1 MILDLEAGDR
11 WQAIDELINN
21 LVATGSIKPEHRDA
35 IADVVKKRESSMS
48 TGIGFGIGLPHAS
61 TDLVSEVVV
70 ALGRSKEGINFNALD
85 KQPVHFVALFLVPA
99 GQFQKHIHTLANIAK
114 LLHKEGFQQD
124 LKKATDETAVRKVFA
139 EYGSIQIPQSIPP
152 VLPHK
157 QIELKLQ
164 AAVRAVLPEADTA
177 MVLVRPCPDPKF
189 GDYQSNALMS
199 LARARKMNPRQLATD
214 VVAKLDVADW
224 CEQVEIAG
232 AGFLNFR
239 LKPSVLAQTLEA
251 AARGEHLFFEKCGR
265 DASSQSVAATPS
277 SRDKQPSPSRT
288 ATGASQPRTVVI
300 DFSSPN
306 VAKPMHVGHI
316 RSTIL
321 GDCLARTLR
330 LLGHRVITDNHIGDW
345 GTQFG
350 KLLVGWKK
358 HLDPAALKADP
369 IAEME
374 RLYKLVN
381 AAGEADEKVL
391 EEARQE
397 LVKLQGGDAEN
408 LRIWHEMIA
417 LSQKQFDTI
426 YARLGVK
433 FDHALGESF
442 YNPRLKPLVD
452 ELLAKD
458 LARESEGAIAI
469 FFDDIPQLKERPALI
484 RKNDGGFNY
493 ATTDLATLAYRLE
506 TWQPDEI
513 IYVTDGRQQLHFQQV
528 FTAFRK
534 WQERRSPTRHDS
546 NQNFQR
552 AGSETGVPKLA
563 HVWFGSILGEDGK
576 PFKTRS
582 GETVKLADLLDEAEE
597 RALKIVSEKNPD
609 LPEAH
614 RREIARVVG
623 LGAVKYADLLPNRQ
637 SDYVFSWD
645 KMLALQ
651 GNTAPYLQYAY
662 TRIQS
667 IFRKSE
673 TSNIQHPTSNIQL
686 AAAEEIALAKHLLN
700 FGLSLEAVAEEYR
713 PNFLCNY
720 LYELAGKF
728 TSFYEN
734 CPVLKADDATR
745 VSRLALCNLTARVL
759 KQGLET
765 LGIETVEQM

>member
-1 MILDLEAGDR
+1 
-11 WQAIDELINN
+11 
-21 LVATGSIKPEHRDA
+21 
-35 IADVVKKRESSMS
+35 
-48 TGIGFGIGLPHAS
+48 
-61 TDLVSEVVV
+61 
-70 ALGRSKEGINFNALD
+70 
-85 KQPVHFVALFLVPA
+85 
-99 GQFQKHIHTLANIAK
+99 
-114 LLHKEGFQQD
+114 
-124 LKKATDETAVRKVFA
+124 
-139 EYGSIQIPQSIPP
+139 
-152 VLPHK
+152 VL
-157 QIELKLQ
+157 
-164 AAVRAVLPEADTA
+164 T
-177 MVLVRPCPDPKF
+177 
-189 GDYQSNALMS
+189 
-199 LARARKMNPRQLATD
+199 
-214 VVAKLDVADW
+214 
-224 CEQVEIAG
+224 
-232 AGFLNFR
+232 
-239 LKPSVLAQTLEA
+239 QTLEA
-251 AARGEHLFFEKCGR
+251 AVRGEHLFFEKAGSGTGVPPVRFIETGPDENETDGR
-265 DASSQSVAATPS
+265 DARATII
-277 SRDKQPSPSRT
+277 
-288 ATGASQPRTVVI
+288 I

-350 KLLVGWKK
+350 MLLVGWSIAS
-358 HLDPAALKADP
+358 LCGENVENAADP
-369 IAEME
+369 IAELE
-374 RLYKLVN
+374 KWYKLIH
-381 AAGEADEKVL
+381 AASRGEKAAL
-391 EEARQE
+391 EELEPKLKNSEFTEKLFEPDAVLKWARNE
-397 LVKLQGGDAEN
+397 LVRLQNGEGNQKEIWDAI
-408 LRIWHEMIA
+408 RRV
-417 LSQKQFDTI
+417 SQKQFDDI
-426 YARLGVK
+426 YSRLGVK
-433 FDHALGESF
+433 FDFTLGESF

-452 ELLAKD
+452 ELLARG
-458 LARESEGAIAI
+458 LARESEGAIVI

-506 TWQPDEI
+506 TWHPDEI

-534 WQERRSPTRHDS
+534 WKEGTASSVP
-546 NQNFQR
+546 QNSGQR
-552 AGSETGVPKLA
+552 QSAALPVKLA

-582 GETVKLADLLDEAEE
+582 GETVKLSDLLDEAEE
-597 RALKIVSEKNPD
+597 RALKIVSDKNPD
-609 LPEAH
+609 LPEAQ

-662 TRIQS
+662 ARIKS
-667 IFRKSE
+667 IFRRGELHEPQKSE
-673 TSNIQHPTSNIQL
+673 NGGSQSSPLRNGNISLSTT
-686 AAAEEIALAKHLLN
+686 EEIALAKHLLN
-700 FGLSLEAVAEEYR
+700 FGLTLEAVAEEYR

-720 LYELAGKF
+720 LYELAGRF

-745 VSRLALCNLTARVL
+745 ASRLALCALTAWVL

>member
-1 MILDLEAGDR
+1 VIVDLAAADR
-11 WQAIDELINN
+11 WQAIEELVGH
-21 LVATGSIKPEHRDA
+21 LVVTGKIKPENKEA
-35 IADVVKKRESSMS
+35 IVAAVKKRDLSMS
-48 TGIGFGIGLPHAS
+48 TGIGFGIGIPHAS
-61 TDLVSEVVV
+61 TDLVSEFIWVM
-70 ALGRSKEGINFNALD
+70 GRSRQGIRFDALD
-85 KQPVHFVALFLVPA
+85 NQLVKLVMLFLVPQ
-99 GQFQKHIHTLANIAK
+99 GQFQKHLHTLANIAK
-114 LLHKEGFQQD
+114 FLHQPGFRSALERAPD
-124 LKKATDETAVRKVFA
+124 AASVYKIIENFPGCLNSPSA
-139 EYGSIQIPQSIPP
+139 

-177 MVLVRPCPDPKF
+177 AVLVRPCPDPKF
-189 GDYQSNALMS
+189 GDYQSNALMA
-199 LARARKMNPRQLATD
+199 LAKARKMNPRQLATD
-214 VVAKLDVADW
+214 VLAKLDVSDL
-224 CEQVEIAG
+224 CEKVEIAG

-239 LKPSVLAQTLEA
+239 LKSAALAGALQA
-251 AARGEHLFFEKCGR
+251 AACGEHLFFDKTG
-265 DASSQSVAATPS
+265 TP
-277 SRDKQPSPSRT
+277 QT
-288 ATGASQPRTVVI
+288 AVI

-350 KLLVGWKK
+350 MLLLGWKH
-358 HLDPAALKADP
+358 HLKPDALKADP
-369 IAEME
+369 IGEME
-374 RLYKLVN
+374 RLYKLVS
-381 AAGEADEKVL
+381 ATSEAQETVRDA
-391 EEARQE
+391 ARQE
-397 LVKLQGGDAEN
+397 LVKLQSGNEEN
-408 LRIWHEMIA
+408 LRIWREMIA

-426 YARLGVK
+426 YGRLGVK
-433 FDHALGESF
+433 FDHTLGESF

-452 ELLAKD
+452 ELLGKG
-458 LARESEGAIAI
+458 LARESEGAMAI
-469 FFDDIPQLKERPALI
+469 FFEDAPQLKEHPALV
-484 RKNDGGFNY
+484 RKSDGGFNY
-493 ATTDLATLAYRLE
+493 TTTDLATLAYRLE

-534 WQERRSPTRHDS
+534 WQAANSKL
-546 NQNFQR
+546 
-552 AGSETGVPKLA
+552 KLA

-597 RALKIVSEKNPD
+597 RAFQIVSEKNPD
-609 LPEAH
+609 LPEAQ

-662 TRIQS
+662 TRIKS
-667 IFRKSE
+667 IFRKAE
-673 TSNIQHPTSNIQL
+673 GRTFNIQHSTSNIQL
-686 AAAEEIALAKHLLN
+686 TATEEVALAKHLLN
-700 FGLSLEAVAEEYR
+700 FGLTLEAVAEEYR

-745 VSRLALCNLTARVL
+745 VSRLVLCDLTARVL
-759 KQGLET
+759 KQGLEV
-765 LGIETVEQM
+765 LGIEVVEQM

>member
-1 MILDLEAGDR
+1 
-11 WQAIDELINN
+11 
-21 LVATGSIKPEHRDA
+21 
-35 IADVVKKRESSMS
+35 
-48 TGIGFGIGLPHAS
+48 
-61 TDLVSEVVV
+61 
-70 ALGRSKEGINFNALD
+70 
-85 KQPVHFVALFLVPA
+85 
-99 GQFQKHIHTLANIAK
+99 
-114 LLHKEGFQQD
+114 
-124 LKKATDETAVRKVFA
+124 
-139 EYGSIQIPQSIPP
+139 

-164 AAVRAVLPEADTA
+164 AAVRAVLVDADIST
-177 MVLVRPCPDPKF
+177 VLVRPCADPKF

-199 LARARKMNPRQLATD
+199 LARSRKMNPRQLATN
-214 VVAKLDVADW
+214 VLAKLDIGDW
-224 CEQVEIAG
+224 CEKVEIAG

-239 LKPSVLAQTLEA
+239 LKSSALAGALRA
-251 AARGEHLFFEKCGR
+251 AARGEHLFF
-265 DASSQSVAATPS
+265 
-277 SRDKQPSPSRT
+277 DKTANPRT
-288 ATGASQPRTVVI
+288 AVI

-321 GDCLARTLR
+321 GDSLARTLR

-358 HLDPAALKADP
+358 HLDPAALQTDP
-369 IAEME
+369 ISEME

-381 AAGEADEKVL
+381 AASEADEKIL
-391 EEARQE
+391 EASRQE
-397 LVKLQGGDAEN
+397 LVKLQSGDAEN
-408 LRIWHEMIA
+408 LKIWHEMIA

-426 YARLGVK
+426 YGRLGVK
-433 FDHALGESF
+433 FDHTLGESF

-452 ELLAKD
+452 ELVAKGI
-458 LARESEGAIAI
+458 ARESEGAIAV
-469 FFDDIPQLKERPALI
+469 FFDALPQLKEQPALI
-484 RKNDGGFNY
+484 RKSDGGFNY
-493 ATTDLATLAYRLE
+493 TITDLATLAYRLE
-506 TWQPDEI
+506 TWRPDEI

-528 FTAFRK
+528 FAAFRR
-534 WQERRSPTRHDS
+534 WQSAIRNPQS
-546 NQNFQR
+546 
-552 AGSETGVPKLA
+552 AIPKLA

-582 GETVKLADLLDEAEE
+582 GEPVKLADLLDEAEE

-645 KMLALQ
+645 KLLALN

-662 TRIQS
+662 TRIKS

-673 TSNIQHPTSNIQL
+673 IRNPKSEIVL
-686 AAAEEIALAKHLLN
+686 AAPEEIALAKQLLN
-700 FGLSLEAVAEEYR
+700 FGLTLEAVAEEYR

-745 VSRLALCNLTARVL
+745 ASRLALCDLTARVL
-759 KQGLET
+759 KQALDV